1 MWMDAKESYQEE
13 RNIKLHQSIFIDVG
27 EHTEDSLS
35 NMLAQEPKGTCNR
48 YLRVGWNFWV
58 KTYIKLNSDTRF
70 FFLCDK
76 GKQRQEY

>member
-35 NMLAQEPKGTCNR
+35 NVLLKN
-48 YLRVGWNFWV
+48 LRVLV
-58 KTYIKLNSDTRF
+58 TDI
-70 FFLCDK
+70 
-76 GKQRQEY
+76 

>member
-35 NMLAQEPKGTCNR
+35 NVLAQEPKGTCNR
-48 YLRVGWNFWV
+48 YLRVG
-58 KTYIKLNSDTRF
+58 
-70 FFLCDK
+70 
-76 GKQRQEY
+76 